1 MQIHSRAM
9 LEEMVPKAE
18 SLVAKGAERIRA
30 QEARVA
36 GLKYKGAVGDQSKNL
51 LAIMEQTQELQI
63 EHVAL
68 LKRELA
74 AFE

>member
-1 MQIHSRAM
+1 MPVHSRAI
-9 LEEMVPKAE
+9 LEQMAPKAE
-18 SLVAKGAERIRA
+18 RHVARGAERIRA

-36 GLKYKGAVGDQSKNL
+36 CLQHKGTVGDQSEKL
-51 LAIMEQTQELQI
+51 LAIMKQTQELQI

-74 AFE
+74 ACD